1 MIGGTVNKIV
11 NTQFKWSGMNEGS
24 GMMRGLS
31 AGAVAVGAAVAAAG
45 AAIWRLAD
53 QVTQSFGAFE
63 DMSQRT
69 GIAASELHALSL
81 AAEQTSSDF
90 DAIVTGLRRMPSFLE
105 DARNGMA
112 SATAT
117 MDALGVSVSDF
128 EGLSPEDSFFRMVDA
143 LGTMEDETRRAAL
156 AQDVFGRGA
165 MALIPLIEEGSGGL
179 RDFATEARRTG
190 MVLDDDA
197 YAAADRFQD
206 ALSRMQAQMQAAL
219 MEGIEPMLPEL
230 QATAETLMGIAVEA
244 IPQMISMMSAAMP
257 TIEAFG
263 GLIGRT
269 AEGWTMLMQMGQNW
283 DPLSGNFGIGM
294 GGVVDAQAA
303 GMTTDAQM
311 ISREAYRAALG
322 RDRLAIEQEIA
333 DKQAEAAAS
342 LQIQADILG
351 GGSGGGGGGGGGDS
365 IIDIERQR
373 DELIAHRMQLLEKAQ
388 NLEAEQAQAA
398 ADALQAEMD
407 AQAALEQAE
416 YDARMERMQMYADYT
431 TQVMSAAWDSAFG
444 NARQGFGDML
454 KDMAAQL
461 AKSAVLGFLR
471 KSIFGGLTG
480 GAGFFF

>member
-1 MIGGTVNKIV
+1 MLGGTVNKII
-11 NTQFKWSGMNEGS
+11 NTQFKWSGAEQ
-24 GMMRGLS
+24 GMTNMQKLS
-31 AGAVAVGAAVAAAG
+31 VSAAAIGAAVAAAG
-45 AAIWRLAD
+45 MALWRLAE
-53 QVTQSFGAFE
+53 QTTEAFGAFE

-179 RDFATEARRTG
+179 REFAGEARRTG
-190 MVLDDDA
+190 MVLDDEA

-206 ALSRMQAQMQAAL
+206 ALARMQAQMQAAL
-219 MEGIEPMLPEL
+219 MEGIEPLLPEL
-230 QATAETLMGIAVEA
+230 QAMAESIVTIASEGIPLLIQAAGELA
-244 IPQMISMMSAAMP
+244 PMLDFIAEKALRIAENMINMQ
-257 TIEAFG
+257 TNIDW
-263 GLIGRT
+263 LIDQITGSDRT
-269 AEGWTMLMQMGQNW
+269 VQRL
-283 DPLSGNFGIGM
+283 
-294 GGVVDAQAA
+294 AA
-303 GMTTDAQM
+303 GMTIDPGLM
-311 ISREAYRAALG
+311 SHEEYRIALG

-342 LQIQADILG
+342 LQAEADILG
-351 GGSGGGGGGGGGDS
+351 SGRGGGGGGGGGGDT
-365 IIDIERQR
+365 ILDAERAR
-373 DELIAHRMQLLEKAQ
+373 NELLHHRMQILEKQQ
-388 NLEAEQAQAA
+388 NLEERQAA
-398 ADALQAEMD
+398 AVAEALQARIDEKKAM
-407 AQAALEQAE
+407 QQAE
-416 YDARMERMQMYADYT
+416 YDAQLEQTQAYADMT
-431 TQVMSAAWDSAFG
+431 TQIMGAAWDSAFG
-444 NARQGFGDML
+444 NARQGFSDML
-454 KDMAAQL
+454 KDMAADL

-471 KSIFGGLTG
+471 KSIFGASTG
-480 GAGFFF
+480 GLGFFF